1 MLTIDDVAAVPL
13 FSALPAIELERLA
26 RTSADIHLSSGEF
39 AVHEGGEP
47 ALFAV
52 LSGKIEVIK
61 TIDGVERG
69 LGWRIPGAIFGE
81 VPITL
86 GTSFPGGYRA
96 AEPSRVMQIDL
107 QQYYEIVAVSQDIL
121 RQVAALAR
129 ERLGGLQSI
138 AAEPHKPRVTVVGQ
152 RWDQACSHLRRFLA
166 RNQVSFTWL
175 TPDAPELANLWP
187 GTPRTTIGPLRGSPT
202 ERRSFGQN
210 CEILQIASVFK
221 PARAL
226 PNTTSRSSAGDRPA
240 WPRLYMARPKGCA
253 RLWLSVKP
261 PADRR
266 GHRRGLRII
275 SDSPTASRATNLPA
289 EHSSKLDGSG
299 RKSLLRAPSQASI

>member
-1 MLTIDDVAAVPL
+1 M
-13 FSALPAIELERLA
+13 
-26 RTSADIHLSSGEF
+26 
-39 AVHEGGEP
+39 
-47 ALFAV
+47 
-52 LSGKIEVIK
+52 IK
-61 TIDGVERG
+61 TIDGVERR
-69 LGWRIPGAIFGE
+69 LGWRIPGTIFGE

-107 QQYYEIVAVSQDIL
+107 QQYYAIAAVSQDIL

-187 GTPRTTIGPLRGSPT
+187 GTRPNNDWPVARFADGEDVVRPELRDIANRLGLQTSPRATEYDVAIVGGGPAGLAAAVYGASEGLRTIVV
-202 ERRSFGQN
+202 EREAPGGQ
-210 CEILQIASVFK
+210 A
-221 PARAL
+221 
-226 PNTTSRSSAGDRPA
+226 
-240 WPRLYMARPKGCA
+240 
-253 RLWLSVKP
+253 
-261 PADRR
+261 

>member
-61 TIDGVERG
+61 AIDGVERG

-107 QQYYEIVAVSQDIL
+107 QQYYEIARSWLYPRTSYDRSL
-121 RQVAALAR
+121 RSLGSDWEGFRASLPNHTSRASRWSVNVGT
-129 ERLGGLQSI
+129 RLV
-138 AAEPHKPRVTVVGQ
+138 VTCVDFW
-152 RWDQACSHLRRFLA
+152 RATRFL
-166 RNQVSFTWL
+166 
-175 TPDAPELANLWP
+175 
-187 GTPRTTIGPLRGSPT
+187 
-202 ERRSFGQN
+202 
-210 CEILQIASVFK
+210 
-221 PARAL
+221 
-226 PNTTSRSSAGDRPA
+226 
-240 WPRLYMARPKGCA
+240 
-253 RLWLSVKP
+253 
-261 PADRR
+261 
-266 GHRRGLRII
+266 
-275 SDSPTASRATNLPA
+275 
-289 EHSSKLDGSG
+289 
-299 RKSLLRAPSQASI
+299 SLG